1 MISESRLQIAH
12 AVALCF
18 LAGIC
23 DVIGEQSKSGCD
35 RDVRSPQTD
44 EYRGFEVLPRSPSGR
59 GRWGESKLSYSID
72 KRAAETVIYCY
83 LQTTSRQLPDFQ
95 AAPKP
100 AYLPLSTEVPY
111 QNSGTP

>member
-1 MISESRLQIAH
+1 MPAAIVYIVSFDFPIYDFFDSR
-12 AVALCF
+12 
-18 LAGIC
+18 
-23 DVIGEQSKSGCD
+23 
-35 RDVRSPQTD
+35 
-44 EYRGFEVLPRSPSGR
+44 
-59 GRWGESKLSYSID
+59 GESKLSYSID

>member
-1 MISESRLQIAH
+1 MISSSQVQGFGRGMP
-12 AVALCF
+12 
-18 LAGIC
+18 LAGNTTNQFSH
-23 DVIGEQSKSGCD
+23 DTRPKAYDRVMIG
-35 RDVRSPQTD
+35 
-44 EYRGFEVLPRSPSGR
+44 
-59 GRWGESKLSYSID
+59 WGESKLSYSID

>member
-1 MISESRLQIAH
+1 MSNSCCLRECESLDYRRL
-12 AVALCF
+12 
-18 LAGIC
+18 
-23 DVIGEQSKSGCD
+23 
-35 RDVRSPQTD
+35 SPHPFAT
-44 EYRGFEVLPRSPSGR
+44 
-59 GRWGESKLSYSID
+59 WGESKLSYSID